1 MAANGEV
8 GAGQLNH
15 RLVRGF
21 PVERAQ
27 QGGVVLGFEDDHRRP
42 RQKAVRCWYNKT
54 VVFRMNNTASSA
66 KAKTKAFRE
75 PHLTPLLRLARS
87 GGTYASRRAPNIR
100 SKTSRADSISDTVGS

>member
-1 MAANGEV
+1 MAASGEV

-21 PVERAQ
+21 PVQRAQ

-42 RQKAVRCWYNKT
+42 RQKAVRSWFNET

-66 KAKTKAFRE
+66 KAQTKAF
-75 PHLTPLLRLARS
+75 S
-87 GGTYASRRAPNIR
+87 
-100 SKTSRADSISDTVGS
+100 